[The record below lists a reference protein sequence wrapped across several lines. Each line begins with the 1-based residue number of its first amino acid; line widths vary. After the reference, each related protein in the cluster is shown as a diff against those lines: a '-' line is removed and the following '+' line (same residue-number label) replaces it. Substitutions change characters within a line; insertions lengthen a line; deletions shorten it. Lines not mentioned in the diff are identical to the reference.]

1 MKMSEYDSDYLNML
15 KGYYD
20 FFFFWPMAPKSLFNH
35 LNDSWIVKILTNN
48 VLLIDKLANLYII

>member
-15 KGYYD
+15 KGYYEL
-20 FFFFWPMAPKSLFNH
+20 FWPMDPKSLFNH

-48 VLLIDKLANLYII
+48 VFLIDKLANLYII